1 MAITAAERRVLAG
14 AALVVAVGLA
24 ALGSCT
30 PAGPPAPQ
38 PAPEPAPER
47 PPVRTADPPP
57 EPVTARPPEAAA
69 DKPTGRTGESGE
81 PQMRIGLAVGVPSAA
96 VGGGGGGGGDLVVT
110 DPSGSRLSVI
120 PAGEQWRVVPS
131 GIGVSVQPPGRIGST
146 PSEVIA
152 VIAADPSGLVRV
164 NGRAYRGSV
173 EVVRDTAGITLVNRV
188 LLESYLL
195 GVVSAEMGRRNQAE
209 FAALEAQAVV
219 SRTYALRH
227 LRRRAALGFDLHA
240 GVADQ
245 VYAGSG
251 SETPEGLEAVR
262 ATRGM
267 VLTDGGAP
275 IDAFYY
281 STCGGQTADGVEAF
295 RAASR
300 SYLRSFPDVDE
311 HGADYCSISPRYRW
325 REEWTGEALR
335 ATLRRTL
342 PAASGV
348 PGDRVAEVRDV
359 WVARRTGSGRVG
371 RLAITLRSNQV
382 MVDGPAV
389 RQVLRPAS
397 GDLLRSA
404 AFSLTATGAG
414 REITRLVAEGSGAGH
429 GVGLCQWGAV
439 GRSRAGHD
447 FRRILAAYYPGA
459 ALQRLY

>member
-14 AALVVAVGLA
+14 AALAVAAGLA

-30 PAGPPAPQ
+30 PSGPPPGQ
-38 PAPEPAPER
+38 PAPEPAPEQPAGR
-47 PPVRTADPPP
+47 VP
-57 EPVTARPPEAAA
+57 EGAA
-69 DKPTGRTGESGE
+69 ESGE
-81 PQMRIGLAVGVPSAA
+81 PQLRIGLGVGLPSAT
-96 VGGGGGGGGDLVVT
+96 VGGGGDLAVN
-110 DPSGSRLSVI
+110 DPSGARLAAI
-120 PAGEQWRVVPS
+120 PAPEQWRVVPS
-131 GIGVSVQPPGRIGST
+131 GIGVTVQSPGRIGST
-146 PSEVIA
+146 PSEMIA
-152 VIAADPSGLVRV
+152 VIATDPSGMIRV
-164 NGRAYRGSV
+164 NGRTYRGIV
-173 EVVRDTAGITLVNRV
+173 EIVRDRAGITLVNR
-188 LLESYLL
+188 LPLESYLL
-195 GVVSAEMGRRNQAE
+195 GVVSAEMGRRNLAE
-209 FAALEAQAVV
+209 FEALKAQAVV
-219 SRTYALRH
+219 SRTYALRN

-251 SETPEGLEAVR
+251 SESPEGQEAVR
-262 ATRGM
+262 STRGM
-267 VLTDGGAP
+267 VLTYNGAP

-300 SYLRSFPDVDE
+300 PYLKSFPDVDE
-311 HGADYCSISPRYRW
+311 NGAAYCRISPRYRW
-325 REEWTGEALR
+325 REEWTGVALLT
-335 ATLRRTL
+335 TLRRTL
-342 PAASGV
+342 PAAAGV
-348 PGDRVAEVRDV
+348 SSDQVGEVRDV
-359 WVARRTGSGRVG
+359 WVAQRTGSGRVG

-404 AFSLTATGAG
+404 AFTLTATGAG
-414 REITRLVAEGSGAGH
+414 RGITRLVAEGRGAGH

-447 FRRILAAYYPGA
+447 FQRILAAYYPGA